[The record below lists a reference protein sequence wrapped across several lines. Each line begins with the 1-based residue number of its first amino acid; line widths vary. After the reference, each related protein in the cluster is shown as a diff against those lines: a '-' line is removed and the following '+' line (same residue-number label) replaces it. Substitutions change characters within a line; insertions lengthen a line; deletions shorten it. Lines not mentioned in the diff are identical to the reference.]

1 MVFRTFEAE
10 EIVRLPRMTTTDTIA
25 LATALV
31 TRAEAM
37 PSLPPSIARELGRV
51 RRSLEA
57 LLGGAETRVQEQGQ
71 GIPRRRRTAPPTRP
85 GPGCAGGARGV
96 GPAVPRAHEPRP
108 RAGLLDSI
116 SVTLLSRGHRPRSR
130 CAVRTVNRTPLQ
142 PAHAR
147 ER

>member
-51 RRSLEA
+51 RWSLEA

-71 GIPRRRRTAPPTRP
+71 GDSKETANRALDATWAALRWW
-85 GPGCAGGARGV
+85 CNGGRSCRQPEHTSQVETARKLETV
-96 GPAVPRAHEPRP
+96 LFPD
-108 RAGLLDSI
+108 GLRFTQLPFRDQWVES
-116 SVTLLSRGHRPRSR
+116 
-130 CAVRTVNRTPLQ
+130 
-142 PAHAR
+142 
-147 ER
+147 